1 MITIDNHYVQGGQ
14 GEMIAA
20 AIARLALQPAPAVT
34 RLGVTSLPEC
44 GTNDEVLQ
52 HHGLDV
58 ASLAQRFRAA
68 LEPVAAR

>member
-1 MITIDNHYVQGGQ
+1 
-14 GEMIAA
+14 
-20 AIARLALQPAPAVT
+20 VT

-58 ASLAQRFRAA
+58 ASLAQQFRAA
-68 LEPVAAR
+68 LEPAGAAKR